1 MVINNKLSDFLQ
13 AARVRHKVSP
23 GCNLYQDQDDEQ
35 TDPCHDHKCQHAGQC
50 IANKSYATYECKCV
64 APFTGRFCEIKRKLF
79 FINNN
84 INIFIISQFEKKN
97 VKDYR
102 LLNSDFRYRINRTF
116 WLLHKKL
123 LLI

>member
-84 INIFIISQFEKKN
+84 ISIFIICQFEKKN

-102 LLNSDFRYRINRTF
+102 ITYRILNSDTYILKSITGSFI
-116 WLLHKKL
+116 
-123 LLI
+123 

>member
-79 FINNN
+79 SLKVTLAFSLFVNL
-84 INIFIISQFEKKN
+84 KKN

-102 LLNSDFRYRINRTF
+102 ITYRILNSDTYILKSITGSFI
-116 WLLHKKL
+116 
-123 LLI
+123 

>member
-50 IANKSYATYECKCV
+50 IANKSYTTYECKCV

-79 FINNN
+79 FIN
-84 INIFIISQFEKKN
+84 
-97 VKDYR
+97 
-102 LLNSDFRYRINRTF
+102 
-116 WLLHKKL
+116 KL
-123 LLI
+123 FCMLRVILSKTGMQSLAQ